1 MIRKQLT
8 ESIKVFK
15 QTNKLKKSKVEMDI
29 RSLINT
35 YNTIYY
41 LYNNDIVT
49 YIGQSLS
56 VNDFTINR
64 RIIEHYKNGKKFD
77 KYVIRKVDLEYDI
90 NIIESFEIVKH
101 RPIENN
107 SISAKGDELR
117 SVIRDINGHI
127 SREDD
132 RYITEMC
139 MKRSGKNNDDMVD
152 LMFSD
157 VDKQIVKGT

>member
-1 MIRKQLT
+1 MRRKQLT
-8 ESIKVFK
+8 ESIKTFK
-15 QTNKLKKSKVEMDI
+15 QTNKLKKLKVEMDLRNLTI
-29 RSLINT
+29 T

-41 LYNNDIVT
+41 LYNNDVVT
-49 YIGQSLS
+49 YIGQSVN

-77 KYVIRKVDLEYDI
+77 KYIIRKVDLEYDI
-90 NIIESFEIVKH
+90 DIIESFEIVKH
-101 RPIENN
+101 RPTEN
-107 SISAKGDELR
+107 SSLSAKGYELR
-117 SVIRDINGHI
+117 SVIEDINGHI

-139 MKRSGKNNDDMVD
+139 MKRSGKHNDDMVN

-157 VDKQIVKGT
+157 VPKQIK